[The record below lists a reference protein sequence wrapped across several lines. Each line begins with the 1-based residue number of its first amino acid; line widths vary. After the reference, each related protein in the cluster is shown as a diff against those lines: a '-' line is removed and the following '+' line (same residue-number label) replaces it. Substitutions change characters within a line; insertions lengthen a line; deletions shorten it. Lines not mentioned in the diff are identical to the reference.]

1 MPMKPQSCSASAMLE
16 ASPGKASFTASSSK
30 AASKVVVEQQE
41 SPSAPAS
48 KMDGSDHKFRDVR
61 NSEEDFPKLWR
72 SYFSYHAAWSK
83 YFALAF
89 FPGSIDG
96 VETKLPDLTCEE
108 KSEGEGLEKA

>member
-16 ASPGKASFTASSSK
+16 ASPGKGSFTASSSK

-61 NSEEDFPKLWR
+61 NSEEDYPKLWR

-96 VETKLPDLTCEE
+96 VETKLPDLTRR
-108 KSEGEGLEKA
+108 GRA